1 MMDSL
6 DMAIIDAL
14 RADGRVANSK
24 IASFLGISEGTVRR
38 RLKIMME
45 AGQLRIGVISHPT
58 APQKASMCM
67 VGVTVDPAMV
77 DTALERLCER
87 EEVTFAASTA
97 GSYDLMVCVNVET
110 SEKLGEFLITVLG
123 SIPGVI
129 RTETHMLTSVGKDN
143 ARQFSS

>member
-1 MMDSL
+1 MDSL

-24 IASFLGISEGTVRR
+24 IASFLGVSEGTIRR
-38 RLKIMME
+38 RLKIMIDGGM
-45 AGQLRIGVISHPT
+45 LKIGVISNPT
-58 APQKASMCM
+58 ERQKTSMCM

-97 GSYDLMVCVNVET
+97 GGYDLMACVNVET
-110 SEKLGEFLITVLG
+110 SEKLGEFLMTVLG
-123 SIPGVI
+123 AIPGVI
-129 RTETHMLTSVGKDN
+129 RTETYMLTSVGKDA
-143 ARQFSS
+143 ARQFGG